1 MGAPQRMNISRGGAS
16 PSPAREDRGLGRASS
31 ESARPPRRTPVF
43 RHDEPDTAGHGRA
56 LRVQVV
62 SAQPI
67 VRAGIEAL
75 LETHADDVVIVGHR
89 PALATPCASL
99 DVVIYDVIGLHLDD
113 GQDLEVLAQ
122 TCPGRVLAL
131 SRELQPGL
139 AARALALGAVG
150 AISIGADVAEL
161 LATVRAAASGSL
173 HDGSVAGTVTRGARH
188 RDLGRTARL
197 TPREQDV
204 LTLIVAGASNTEIAD
219 ELFLSINTVKSFI
232 RSAYAKIGA
241 TTRAQAAAWGVE
253 HGFPT
258 TRPGRPT
265 YL

>member
-1 MGAPQRMNISRGGAS
+1 MNFSHGAAS
-16 PSPAREDRGLGRASS
+16 ASPAREDRGLGRLPS
-31 ESARPPRRTPVF
+31 ESARQARATPVF
-43 RHDEPDTAGHGRA
+43 HHDNTAVPAGNGRA
-56 LRVQVV
+56 LRVQVI
-62 SAQPI
+62 SRQPI
-67 VRAGIEAL
+67 VRAGIESL
-75 LETHADDVVIVGHR
+75 LETHAEDVVIVGHR
-89 PALATPCASL
+89 PECATQPLDTAGALDA
-99 DVVIYDVIGLHLDD
+99 VIYDVIGLYLDD

-122 TCPGRVLAL
+122 AFPSRVLAL

-139 AARALALGAVG
+139 AARALALGAV
-150 AISIGADVAEL
+150 ATVSIGADAAEL
-161 LATVRAAASGSL
+161 LATIRAAASGCL
-173 HDGSVAGTVTRGARH
+173 HDGSVAGPVPGGIRQ

-204 LTLIVAGASNTEIAD
+204 LTLIVAGASNTQIAD

-265 YL
+265 HQ

>member
-1 MGAPQRMNISRGGAS
+1 MNISRGATSAS
-16 PSPAREDRGLGRASS
+16 PTREDRGLGRASS

-43 RHDEPDTAGHGRA
+43 HHDEPATAGNGRA

-67 VRAGIEAL
+67 VRAGVEAL
-75 LETHADDVVIVGHR
+75 LETHADDVVIVGQR
-89 PALATPCASL
+89 PELATRAPDTGGSL
-99 DVVIYDVIGLHLDD
+99 DAVIYDVIGLHLDD
-113 GQDLEVLAQ
+113 GQDLEALAQ
-122 TCPGRVLAL
+122 TYPSRVLAL
-131 SRELQPGL
+131 GRELQPGL
-139 AARALALGAVG
+139 AARALALGAVA
-150 AISIGADVAEL
+150 AISIGADAAEL
-161 LATVRAAASGSL
+161 LATVRAAANGSL
-173 HDGSVAGTVTRGARH
+173 HDGSLAIPVMPGARH

-204 LTLIVAGASNTEIAD
+204 LTLIVAGSSNTEIAD

-232 RSAYAKIGA
+232 RSAYSKIGA